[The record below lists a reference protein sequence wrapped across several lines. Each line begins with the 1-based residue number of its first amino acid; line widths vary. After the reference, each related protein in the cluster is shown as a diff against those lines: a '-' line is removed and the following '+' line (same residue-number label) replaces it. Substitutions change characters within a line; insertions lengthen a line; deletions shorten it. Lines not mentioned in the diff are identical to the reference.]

1 MGKLLFEKVTK
12 DIETIDSSSF
22 DCGVDSING
31 YIRESYY
38 PTIFQEA
45 YAYSISTKSSTGKL
59 LLGYYQI
66 LFREIELDDFPEEVA
81 DYYTPIKDGKIS
93 SLHIRFIAIDKKY
106 QRNDIGTKSLEAII
120 KIIKDLAKD
129 FPIRVIT
136 IDAELHLVKWYE
148 KLGFFKM
155 IRNSESQEGYTQ
167 AMYYNCILTDVEE
180 SWIWER
186 YV

>member
-45 YAYSISTKSSTGKL
+45 YAYSISTKSSTEKL
-59 LLGYYQI
+59 
-66 LFREIELDDFPEEVA
+66 LFREIKLDDFPEEVA

-106 QRNDIGTKSLEAII
+106 QRNKIGTKSLEAII

-167 AMYYNCILTDVEE
+167 AMYYNCILTDLEE
-180 SWIWER
+180 P
-186 YV
+186 

>member
-1 MGKLLFEKVTK
+1 M
-12 DIETIDSSSF
+12 
-22 DCGVDSING
+22 
-31 YIRESYY
+31 
-38 PTIFQEA
+38 
-45 YAYSISTKSSTGKL
+45 
-59 LLGYYQI
+59 
-66 LFREIELDDFPEEVA
+66 
-81 DYYTPIKDGKIS
+81 
-93 SLHIRFIAIDKKY
+93 HIRFIAIDKKY
-106 QRNDIGTKSLEAII
+106 QRNNIGTKSLEAII

-180 SWIWER
+180 SWI
-186 YV
+186 

>member
-1 MGKLLFEKVTK
+1 MWKLLFEKVTE
-12 DIETIDSSSF
+12 DIKMIDSSFF

-38 PTIFQEA
+38 PTVFQEA
-45 YAYSISTKSSTGKL
+45 YTYSISTESSAEKL

-81 DYYTPIKDGKIS
+81 DYCTPIKDGKIS

-106 QRNDIGTKSLEAII
+106 QGKKIGTKSLEAII
-120 KIIKDLAKD
+120 KIIKVLAKD

-136 IDAELHLVKWYE
+136 IDAELHLVEWYE
-148 KLGFFKM
+148 ELGFFKM
-155 IRNSESQEGYTQ
+155 IRNSEGQEGYTE
-167 AMYYNCILTDVEE
+167 AMYYNCILTDVEQLV
-180 SWIWER
+180 IC
-186 YV
+186 